1 MNRKNEY
8 FANKFTKLLEQW
20 KKDNKKSQAD
30 FAELTHIHPNNIS
43 RYKKGDVFP
52 SDSVLTT
59 IAKTLNV
66 STDCFYPSGDERFF
80 YDDNLRY
87 NQTIDSLKKGATIAE
102 SYGISCDFYRWL
114 AYSTNGFENFP
125 FELSREWMTIPDFP
139 VTPQEIL
146 FGQSEIKPYK
156 EQFINESKIQDFWLK
171 NGYYDFTPYGEESKK
186 VRFVLLDF
194 NSKITWPKF
203 AFTHKDL
210 LHIKELQDKA
220 SEYINL
226 LNIKSLVDS
235 GKICTD

>member
-80 YDDNLRY
+80 YDDDLKFKQTMDAY
-87 NQTIDSLKKGATIAE
+87 NKKVSIIK
-102 SYGISCDFYRWL
+102 SYGISNDFYCWL
-114 AYSTNGFENFP
+114 ADSTNGFEKFP
-125 FELSREWMTIPDFP
+125 FELDRKWMEIPDFP
-139 VTPQEIL
+139 VTPQEVL
-146 FGQSEIKPYK
+146 FGEPEIKPWK
-156 EQFINESKIQDFWLK
+156 EQIIDEAKIQDFWLK
-171 NGYYDFTPYGEESKK
+171 NGYYDFTPYGRESQK

-194 NSKITWPKF
+194 RGNVNWPNL

-210 LHIKELQDKA
+210 LYMKKLEDKTA
-220 SEYINL
+220 EYMKL
-226 LNIKSLVDS
+226 LNIKELVDR
-235 GKICTD
+235 KKLI